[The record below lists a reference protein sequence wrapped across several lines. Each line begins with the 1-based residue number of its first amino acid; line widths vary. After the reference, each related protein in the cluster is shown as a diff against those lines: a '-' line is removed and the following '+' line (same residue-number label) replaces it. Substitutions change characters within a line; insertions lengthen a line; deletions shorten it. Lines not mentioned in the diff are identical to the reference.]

1 MTSWLSDSLP
11 GVTARAF
18 LALCVLSVSAAARA
32 AEPPPPPAVTRAL
45 PESVALPSTRVHDPL
60 PEADAV
66 KVRIDGEYEARQSFL
81 TPLPLTPIDESPPSL
96 DQTSRLF
103 HWLRLRGLLLLGTR
117 AELRAEADLPRG
129 MIYGREPDA
138 IPDSGSDF
146 ARVQPVRVQP
156 RMLRFTVR
164 HRLGEASFGHTTTQ
178 LGMGLVDADGDQP
191 RWFGTPDKPAT
202 YERLQLLSGSA
213 DSSLRV
219 GASGD
224 LLFDDGRLSL
234 ANGDDAL
241 RVGLN
246 VRFAPHPRV
255 HSELVAR
262 YEVLAKRGG
271 WGGAEAFLADLSG
284 GFRSAIAGR
293 SGEFFGEYEAAY
305 RVGTVREPTAFGAAG
320 DEQSLATLAFATRAG
335 VALERAENFRRFA
348 HLVVSL
354 EWGIASGD
362 ADPTDD
368 ELHRFVMNPNHGV
381 GLILFSEALR
391 FKTSRAQALLVRAA
405 GNRGRARVQG
415 LASGG
420 GVAGASYLNPVL
432 LVRPTPDLALKVGA
446 VVASA
451 TTSVIDPSTL
461 TGDPKA
467 ERSRTNFDGGSP
479 LGRAL
484 GTELD
489 VGGELT
495 IPLDAPLLLRLSV
508 EGALAFPGSAFADA
522 DGHGLGTQAMT
533 TCGLGLTF

>member
-1 MTSWLSDSLP
+1 MTSLLSDSLP
-11 GVTARAF
+11 SVTARAI
-18 LALCVLSVSAAARA
+18 LALGVLSVSAVARA
-32 AEPPPPPAVTRAL
+32 AEPPPPPAATRAL
-45 PESVALPSTRVHDPL
+45 PESVALPSTRVRDPQ
-60 PEADAV
+60 PEPAAV

-81 TPLPLTPIDESPPSL
+81 TPLPLAPIDASPPSL
-96 DQTSRLF
+96 TQTSRLF
-103 HWLRLRGLLLLGTR
+103 HWLRLRGLALLGTR
-117 AELRAEADLPRG
+117 AEVRAEADLPRG
-129 MIYGREPDA
+129 MIYGSEPDA
-138 IPDSGSDF
+138 VPDNGTDF
-146 ARVQPVRVQP
+146 DRVQPVRVQP
-156 RMLRFTVR
+156 RMLRLTVR
-164 HRLGEASFGHTTTQ
+164 DRLGEVSFGHTTTQ

-213 DSSLRV
+213 ESSLRV
-219 GASGD
+219 GASCD

-234 ANGDDAL
+234 WDGDTAL

-246 VRFAPHPRV
+246 ARVAPNPRV
-255 HSELVAR
+255 HTELLVR
-262 YEVLAKRGG
+262 YEGLAKRGRL
-271 WGGAEAFLADLSG
+271 GGAQLFLADLSG
-284 GFRSAIAGR
+284 GLRIPIAGR
-293 SGEFFGEYEAAY
+293 TGELFAAY
-305 RVGTVREPTAFGAAG
+305 EGAYRFGSVSEPTAFGAAG
-320 DEQSLATLAFATRAG
+320 DDQSLAALAFAARAG
-335 VALERAENFRRFA
+335 VALERVENFRRFA
-348 HLVVSL
+348 HVVASL
-354 EWGIASGD
+354 EWGISSGD

-391 FKTSRAQALLVRAA
+391 FKTSRAQALLERAA
-405 GNRGRARVQG
+405 GGAGRARVQG
-415 LASGG
+415 LASAG

-432 LVRPTPDLALKVGA
+432 LVRPMPDLALKVGA
-446 VVASA
+446 VVATA

-461 TGDPKA
+461 AGAPDRTRA
-467 ERSRTNFDGGSP
+467 RTNFDGGSP

-522 DGHGLGTQAMT
+522 DGHGLGTQAIS